1 MVLRKMY
8 RSSFA
13 AVTCF
18 SLSLTSLQELME
30 GMDSDMG
37 DGGGSGALEK
47 LTTKLSTFLSDA
59 RSICSG
65 RYLLSL
71 IQLCHMDT
79 QLASSTWVDL
89 FPRLW
94 SVLSDRHRQVQ
105 HGLISRLLS
114 AFWLQKKPIYLH
126 CWGVTLFSSDENLGS
141 GLVAKVVVE
150 FVFTV

>member
-1 MVLRKMY
+1 
-8 RSSFA
+8 
-13 AVTCF
+13 
-18 SLSLTSLQELME
+18 ME

-47 LTTKLSTFLSDA
+47 LTTKLNTFLSDA
-59 RSICSG
+59 RSIFSG

-79 QLASSTWVDL
+79 QLAYSTWVDL

-105 HGLISRLLS
+105 HGLQAPLLPFGCRRSLSSFLAPVFDRLLQTIKILEPRHVS
-114 AFWLQKKPIYLH
+114 
-126 CWGVTLFSSDENLGS
+126 LGGS
-141 GLVAKVVVE
+141 
-150 FVFTV
+150 

>member
-1 MVLRKMY
+1 
-8 RSSFA
+8 
-13 AVTCF
+13 
-18 SLSLTSLQELME
+18 ME

-94 SVLSDRHRQVQ
+94 GVLSDRHRQVQ

-114 AFWLQKKPIYLH
+114 AFWLQEKPIFIPGPFQLQ
-126 CWGVTLFSSDENLGS
+126 FSITYYMQAFKNWSQGRFGTEAKRVLGTR
-141 GLVAKVVVE
+141 LVQQSSTYFAWMYVKLE
-150 FVFTV
+150 LP